1 MPGRELGRGEHAEC
15 GVWTVVVIVASPVLD
30 DDLGF
35 EHRVELFHGQTFVAQ
50 PGVERLD
57 PGLCHGDP
65 GSMK

>member
-1 MPGRELGRGEHAEC
+1 M
-15 GVWTVVVIVASPVLD
+15 VVIVASPVLD